1 MAENIQDALTQL
13 DIASNKADHVEVHAN
28 RGTALMMQASYQESF
43 EALSLAISGATGDLK
58 EALNASIGSIHIR
71 MGDYEK
77 ASAALA
83 AADNSE
89 VANFNRGL
97 AHLLGDN
104 FDGANREFNKINN
117 SSSLSAHAAYYLAVT
132 AARSNNDSDII
143 PNLKAAVSIDVALKE
158 KALNDLEFSN
168 YADAVAEAIR

>member
-1 MAENIQDALTQL
+1 
-13 DIASNKADHVEVHAN
+13 
-28 RGTALMMQASYQESF
+28 
-43 EALSLAISGATGDLK
+43 
-58 EALNASIGSIHIR
+58 

-83 AADNSE
+83 AADDSE

-104 FDGANREFNKINN
+104 LDGANREFNKINN
-117 SSSLSAHAAYYLAVT
+117 SSSLASHAAYYSAVT
-132 AARSNNDSDII
+132 AARSNNESGIKSK
-143 PNLKAAVSIDVALKE
+143 LKAAVSIDVTLKE